1 MVLPAPPPS
10 VGNSIT
16 AGAILAEYGVNPP
29 FDLEELYGVR
39 PQIQTSGQ
47 IALSNFYGVNSF
59 SIFIPYNTNGS
70 QLVEANFTMVQAGFS
85 AGNVFSNSS
94 VYIDSVAN
102 RMIDSAELYVGGQLI
117 ERITGEFIQIEEEL
131 TIPYENQTALNVL
144 VGKGDATVGVNPRT
158 YVANMPFYFYNK
170 PELSLPMVAL
180 GRQDVEL
187 HVNFRPLT
195 ELQSTIT
202 QLPTFYDA
210 TILADIAF
218 ISQEEMKFFK
228 EKRLD
233 YTISQLQR
241 SSSVI
246 PANSSEALYQTYF
259 VNPVSELYFLVHT
272 GTFQYSNAINQL
284 QLYYNGQLAFDD
296 DSTVLQVIEPL
307 YKHTSSPSSP
317 VYIKSFAL
325 QPEMGDPSTFV
336 NMSRIRQQI
345 YDVKFDPSPSQRT
358 FVIYAKNYNI
368 LRVENGLAGLLFNSS
383 K

>member
-10 VGNSIT
+10 VGNPIT
-16 AGAILAEYGVNPP
+16 AGAILAEYGINPP
-29 FDLEELYGVR
+29 FDFEELYGVR
-39 PQIQTSGQ
+39 PQIQSSGQ

-59 SIFIPYNTNGS
+59 SIFIPYNANGS
-70 QLVEANFTMVQAGFS
+70 QLVEANFTMIQAGFV

-117 ERITGEFIQIEEEL
+117 ERITGEYIQIEEEL
-131 TIPYENQTALNVL
+131 IIPYENQTALNVL
-144 VGKGDATVGVNPRT
+144 VGKGDTTVGVNPRT
-158 YVANMPFYFYNK
+158 YIANIPFYFYNK

-202 QLPTFYDA
+202 QLPAFYDA

-233 YTISQLQR
+233 YTITQLQK

-246 PANSSEALYQTYF
+246 LANTSGALYQTYF
-259 VNPVSELYFLVHT
+259 VNPVYELYFLVHT
-272 GTFQYSNAINQL
+272 GVFQYSNAVNQI
-284 QLYYNGQLAFDD
+284 QLYYNGQLAFED

-307 YKHTSSPSSP
+307 YKHTSIPSSN
-317 VYIKSFAL
+317 VYVKSFAL
-325 QPEMGDPSTFV
+325 QPEMGDPSTYV

>member
-1 MVLPAPPPS
+1 
-10 VGNSIT
+10 
-16 AGAILAEYGVNPP
+16 
-29 FDLEELYGVR
+29 
-39 PQIQTSGQ
+39 
-47 IALSNFYGVNSF
+47 
-59 SIFIPYNTNGS
+59 
-70 QLVEANFTMVQAGFS
+70 
-85 AGNVFSNSS
+85 
-94 VYIDSVAN
+94 
-102 RMIDSAELYVGGQLI
+102 MIDSAELYVGGQLI
-117 ERITGEFIQIEEEL
+117 ERITGEFIQIEDEL

-144 VGKGDATVGVNPRT
+144 IGKSDATLGVNPRT
-158 YVANMPFYFYNK
+158 YIANIPFYFYNK

-202 QLPTFYDA
+202 KLPAFYDA

-233 YTISQLQR
+233 YTITQLQK

-246 PANSSEALYQTYF
+246 LANTSGALYQTYF
-259 VNPVSELYFLVHT
+259 VNPVYELYFLVHT
-272 GTFQYSNAINQL
+272 GVFQYSNAVNQI
-284 QLYYNGQLAFDD
+284 QLYYNGQLAFED

-307 YKHTSSPSSP
+307 YKHTSIPSSN
-317 VYIKSFAL
+317 VYVKSFAL
-325 QPEMGDPSTFV
+325 HPEIGDPSTYV

-345 YDVKFDPSPSQRT
+345 YDVKFDPSAAQRT

>member
-10 VGNSIT
+10 VGNPIT

-29 FDLEELYGVR
+29 FDFEGLYGVR

-59 SIFIPYNTNGS
+59 SLFIAYNTYGNT
-70 QLVEANFTMVQAGFS
+70 LVEANFTMVQAGFS
-85 AGNVFSNSS
+85 AGNTFSNSS

-117 ERITGEFIQIEEEL
+117 ERITGEYIQIEEEL
-131 TIPYENQTALNVL
+131 TIPYENQSALNVL
-144 VGKGDATVGVNPRT
+144 IGKNDATVGVNPRT
-158 YVANMPFYFYNK
+158 YLANLPFYFYKK

-180 GRQDVEL
+180 GRQDVEVHL
-187 HVNFRPLT
+187 TFRPLT

-202 QLPTFYDA
+202 QLPAVYDA

-218 ISQEEMKFFK
+218 ISEEEMKFFK

-233 YTISQLQR
+233 YVITQLQR
-241 SSSVI
+241 SASVI

-259 VNPVSELYFLVHT
+259 VNPVYELYFLVHT
-272 GTFQYSNAINQL
+272 GIFQYSNAVNQV
-284 QLYYNGQLAFDD
+284 QLFYNGQLALSD
-296 DSTVLQVIEPL
+296 DSTVLQVIEPM
-307 YKHTSSPSSP
+307 YKHTSVPSSP

-325 QPEMGDPSTFV
+325 QPEVGDPSTFV
-336 NMSRIRQQI
+336 NMSRIRQQV
-345 YDVKFDPSPSQRT
+345 YSVKFDPSVSQRN
-358 FVIYAKNYNI
+358 FIIYAKNYNL
-368 LRVENGLAGLLFNSS
+368 LRIENGLAGLMFNSS

>member
-16 AGAILAEYGVNPP
+16 AGAILAEYGINPP
-29 FDLEELYGVR
+29 FDLEDLYGVR
-39 PQIQTSGQ
+39 PQIQSSGQ

-59 SIFIPYNTNGS
+59 SIFIPYNVNGS
-70 QLVEANFTMVQAGFS
+70 QLVEANFTMLQAGFS

-117 ERITGEFIQIEEEL
+117 ERITGEYIQIEEEL
-131 TIPYENQTALNVL
+131 TIPYENQSALNVL
-144 VGKGDATVGVNPRT
+144 IGKSDTTVGVNPRT
-158 YVANMPFYFYNK
+158 YVVNIPFYFYNK

-202 QLPTFYDA
+202 QLPTLYDA
-210 TILADIAF
+210 TILADLAF

-246 PANSSEALYQTYF
+246 LANSSEALYQTYF

-272 GTFQYSNAINQL
+272 GTFQYSNAINQI

-307 YKHTSSPSSP
+307 YKHTSAPSSN
-317 VYIKSFAL
+317 VYVKSFAL
-325 QPEMGDPSTFV
+325 NPEMGDPSTFV

-345 YDVKFDPSPSQRT
+345 YNVKFDPSPSQRN

>member
-1 MVLPAPPPS
+1 MVLPAPPPQ
-10 VGNSIT
+10 VGNPIT
-16 AGAILAEYGVNPP
+16 AGAILAEYAINPP
-29 FDLEELYGVR
+29 FDLEDLYGVR

-59 SIFIPYNTNGS
+59 SIFIPYNANGS
-70 QLVEANFTMVQAGFS
+70 QLVEANFTMIQAGFS
-85 AGNVFSNSS
+85 AGNTFSNSS
-94 VYIDSVAN
+94 VYVDSVAN

-117 ERITGEFIQIEEEL
+117 ERITGEYIQIEEEL
-131 TIPYENQTALNVL
+131 IIPYENQTALNVL
-144 VGKGDATVGVNPRT
+144 VGKGDTTVGVNPRT
-158 YVANMPFYFYNK
+158 YIANIPFYFYNK

-202 QLPTFYDA
+202 KLPAFYDA

-233 YTISQLQR
+233 YTITQLQK

-246 PANSSEALYQTYF
+246 LANTSGALYQTYF
-259 VNPVSELYFLVHT
+259 VNPVYELYFLVHT
-272 GTFQYSNAINQL
+272 GVFQYSNAVNQI
-284 QLYYNGQLAFDD
+284 QLYYNGQLAFED

-307 YKHTSSPSSP
+307 YKHTSIPSSN
-317 VYIKSFAL
+317 VYVKSFAL
-325 QPEMGDPSTFV
+325 QPEMGDPSTYV

>member
-180 GRQDVEL
+180 GRQDVEV

-284 QLYYNGQLAFDD
+284 QLYYNGQIAFDD

-345 YDVKFDPSPSQRT
+345 YDVKFDPSPSQRN